1 MRNACRVSFRWPS
14 TRKRWPFG
22 IPATNQRAPRL
33 VTLRELAA
41 IAIIKNVPQ
50 AFGRELF
57 HSVRNPATIGVK
69 RTILAAR
76 GG

>member
-1 MRNACRVSFRWPS
+1 M
-14 TRKRWPFG
+14 
-22 IPATNQRAPRL
+22 
-33 VTLRELAA
+33 TLRELAA
-41 IAIIKNVPQ
+41 IAIIKDVPH

-76 GG
+76 SG